1 MAGNLPVL
9 KPGSTLGILGGGQ
22 LGRMLAIA
30 AARLGIRCHVY
41 SPEPDSCAFDVASE
55 KTCAPYDDDDSLTRF
70 AKSVDLI
77 TYEFENVPAET
88 ADFLVTNRSVVLPDP
103 AILATT
109 QDRLAEKNFLID
121 FGIGTAPF
129 AEIGSEVDVSV
140 AVVQIEPP
148 AVLKTR
154 RLGYDGKG
162 QVVVRGDGDAAA
174 AWKELGEVP
183 AILEGFIE
191 FEREISVIA
200 ARGRDG
206 SFAAYDPIE
215 NIHREHIL
223 HRSLVPAALSPAVA
237 KEAVGIAK
245 KIADELSY
253 VGVLT
258 VEMFVVEKD
267 GRSAARQRNRAA
279 RAQFRALDDRRR
291 EREPVR
297 AAHPR
302 DRRLAARQAPPPRQ
316 DRDDQPDRRRNRGL
330 EEVSRR
336 ARRHPARLRQARGA
350 AGAQDGACDADEAGE
365 IIFAQRLGPA
375 SAIGF
380 ITA

>member
-22 LGRMLAIA
+22 LGRMLIIA
-30 AARLGIRCHVY
+30 AARLGLRSHVY

-88 ADFLVTNRSVVLPDP
+88 ADFLVSNRSVVLPDP

-162 QVVVRGDGDAAA
+162 QVIVREEGDAAA

-223 HRSLVPAALSPAVA
+223 HRSLVPAALSPAIA

-258 VEMFVVEKD
+258 VEMFVVEKGGRYQLLVNEIAPRVHNSGHWTID
-267 GRSAARQRNRAA
+267 GANVSQFEQHIRAIA
-279 RAQFRALDDRRR
+279 GWPLAK
-291 EREPVR
+291 P
-297 AAHPR
+297 
-302 DRRLAARQAPPPRQ
+302 RRLGRIEMTNLIGDEIEGWKKFLAEPGAVLHIYGKREARPGRKMGHVTRVKA
-316 DRDDQPDRRRNRGL
+316 
-330 EEVSRR
+330 EK
-336 ARRHPARLRQARGA
+336 
-350 AGAQDGACDADEAGE
+350 
-365 IIFAQRLGPA
+365 
-375 SAIGF
+375 
-380 ITA
+380 

>member
-1 MAGNLPVL
+1 MADNFPVL

-22 LGRMLAIA
+22 LGRMLIMA
-30 AARLGIRCHVY
+30 AARLGLRCHVY

-55 KTCAPYDDDDSLTRF
+55 KTCAAYDDENALMRF
-70 AKSVDLI
+70 ARSVDLI

-88 ADFLVTNRSVVLPDP
+88 ADFLVASRSAVLPDP
-103 AILATT
+103 VILATT
-109 QDRLAEKNFLID
+109 QDRLAEKSFLTD

-140 AVVQIEPP
+140 AAVQIGPP

-162 QVVVRGDGDAAA
+162 QVVVTRDGDAAA

-183 AILEGFIE
+183 AILERFIE

-206 SFAAYDPIE
+206 SFIAYDPIE
-215 NIHREHIL
+215 NVHRNHIL
-223 HRSLVPAALSPAVA
+223 HRSLVPAALPAA
-237 KEAVGIAK
+237 AAREALGIAR
-245 KIADELSY
+245 KIADELAY

-267 GRSAARQRNRAA
+267 GKPQLLVNEIAPRVHNSGHWTIDGASTS
-279 RAQFRALDDRRR
+279 QF
-291 EREPVR
+291 EQHVR
-297 AAHPR
+297 AIAGWPLAKPR
-302 DRRLAARQAPPPRQ
+302 RFGKIEMTNLIGDEIENWKRFLAEP
-316 DRDDQPDRRRNRGL
+316 
-330 EEVSRR
+330 
-336 ARRHPARLRQARGA
+336 GA
-350 AGAQDGACDADEAGE
+350 ALHIYGKREARPG
-365 IIFAQRLGPA
+365 RKMGHVTRVKPDK
-375 SAIGF
+375 
-380 ITA
+380 